1 MKRIVEGTVSVLEI
15 LNYIASDRFLALRD
29 ASKYLSLS
37 EKTIRSRLPE
47 IPHYRYGQKLLFRK
61 SELDQWMQQW
71 RADND
76 SVLLEK
82 AFEIAD
88 SMINSQADE
97 YT

>member
-15 LNYIASDRFLALRD
+15 LNYIDSDRFLTLRD
-29 ASKYLSLS
+29 TSKYLSLCD
-37 EKTIRSRLPE
+37 KTIRSRLSE
-47 IPHYRYGQKLLFRK
+47 IPHYRYGRQLLFRK

-76 SVLLEK
+76 SDLLEK

-88 SMINSQADE
+88 SMIDSQADE